1 MIGEAPALLR
11 DERILLD
18 ECIKVGPTG
27 IGVLNRGHANFATTY
42 SDYFCELV
50 ADLLLLYRKHGIK
63 NTSSRLSEKFR
74 AHKIKS
80 CRGAEMNIDRVEYM
94 LDNSVALLANSN
106 TYRVLDGIRKSKCP
120 ICGRWKSGLEQHIQD
135 AHQ

>member
-1 MIGEAPALLR
+1 MLGEAPALLR

-27 IGVLNRGHANFATTY
+27 ISVLNRGHANFATTY
-42 SDYFCELV
+42 STYFCELV
-50 ADLLLLYRKHGIK
+50 ADLLLLYKNHGVK
-63 NTSSRLSEKFR
+63 NPSSRLSDKFR
-74 AHKIKS
+74 NHKIKS

-94 LDNSVALLANSN
+94 LSNSVALLEKSN
-106 TYRVLDGIRKSKCP
+106 TYRVLDGIRKTKCP
-120 ICGRWKSGLEQHIQD
+120 ICGRWKTGLEQHIQD